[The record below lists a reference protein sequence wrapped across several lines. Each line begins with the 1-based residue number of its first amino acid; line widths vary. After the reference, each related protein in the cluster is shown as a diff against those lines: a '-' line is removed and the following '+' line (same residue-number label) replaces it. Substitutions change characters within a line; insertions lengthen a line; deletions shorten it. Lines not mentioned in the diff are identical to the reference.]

1 MNGGMKVPIYERQTQ
16 LTRDAGARPLSAMAS
31 PGAYAAPANAAF
43 GMGKAISG
51 AGDVFG
57 DIAIAEMRQESAT
70 MLASEESKCADEI
83 FDEKTDAVAVPI
95 GQSKMVPNP
104 NPSAKLGPR
113 KSNLVPGPAETQQE
127 HLARY
132 RSVLT
137 RRAAAQASRITNRN
151 VRRKFRA
158 DAASKIQTAMPAIQ
172 TQLRVRYLDRS
183 RAVLDNLTITKRRE
197 INQVAF
203 DSPTRQTLINEHIN
217 KIREDGRANGE
228 KETEIESR
236 VRKFR
241 SSTIEDYIASE
252 MIAAA
257 ETDDLNRIKQL
268 QLQVQGSGIKTSDF
282 YGLLPDIS
290 LRLEKRL
297 SDLYE
302 REDRR
307 IVAKSERKERTDK
320 KEAKE
325 RQEKI
330 VSEVAQTIADERSQ
344 KKPISITS
352 SRIDQLPIKREQKN
366 QLHNMHQG
374 RDVIY
379 NPTYVADVKGEIYEA
394 VEDDEIEDILQ
405 TAKNDRDRNIIGIK
419 AYEEIKK
426 EADDALANSPE
437 SIERKDNKT
446 FLEGALGLDVN
457 RRTKAPALL
466 ARRRQVLRN
475 YNYHLAQGVRPAEAA
490 MITLTEAAKRD
501 EQVMKNIAN
510 ELPNAFTENVPVEN
524 KKLKIN
530 AQSIAQMKAN
540 WEKQFQKAVG
550 IAVPEDT
557 SSEGIRK
564 LQKAN
569 KAFNKKQRLTARAL
583 FEIESRINAI
593 ERLYFQRQQ
602 ASNKVEDKSKS
613 AKTREERSM
622 FQKFTDL
629 FSESPSSD
637 TAAPGQSIMNRP

>member
-1 MNGGMKVPIYERQTQ
+1 MKVPIYQRQTQ

-31 PGAYAAPANAAF
+31 PGAYAGPANAAF

-51 AGDVFG
+51 AGEAFG
-57 DIAIAEMRQESAT
+57 DIVVAEMRQESAT
-70 MLASEESKCADEI
+70 MLASEESKFQDAV
-83 FDEKTDAVAVPI
+83 FDVKTDAVAGPI

-113 KSNLVPGPAETQQE
+113 PGNLVQGPAETQQE

-137 RRAAAQASRITNRN
+137 RRAAAQASRITNSN
-151 VRRKFRA
+151 VRRQFKA
-158 DAASKIQTAMPAIQ
+158 DADSKIQTAMSAIQ

-183 RAVLDNLTITKRRE
+183 RAVLDNTTIAKRRE

-203 DSPTRQTLINEHIN
+203 NSPTRQTLINGHIN
-217 KIREDGRANGE
+217 KIIEDGRANGE

-236 VRKFR
+236 VRKFQ

-307 IVAKSERKERTDK
+307 IVAKSERKEQTDK

-405 TAKNDRDRNIIGIK
+405 TAKNDRDKNIIGIK

-426 EADDALANSPE
+426 EADDALTNSPE

-457 RRTKAPALL
+457 QRTKAPALL

-490 MITLTEAAKRD
+490 MITLTEAARKD
-501 EQVMKNIAN
+501 ERVMNSLAN
-510 ELPNAFTENVPVEN
+510 ELPSAFTENVPVEN
-524 KKLKIN
+524 KKFKIN
-530 AQSIAQMKAN
+530 AQSIAQIKLN
-540 WEKQFQKAVG
+540 WEEQFKKVVG

-557 SSEGIRK
+557 SSEGIRS

-569 KAFNKKQRLTARAL
+569 KEFNKKQRLTARAL
-583 FEIESRINAI
+583 FEVESRINAI
-593 ERLYFQRQQ
+593 ERLYVQRQQ
-602 ASNKVEDKSKS
+602 ASKKVKGKLNS
-613 AKTREERSM
+613 AKTEKERGM
-622 FQKFTDL
+622 FQGVMDYFS
-629 FSESPSSD
+629 SESPSSD
-637 TAAPGQSIMNRP
+637 TAAPGQSIMNR

>member
-1 MNGGMKVPIYERQTQ
+1 MKVPIYQRQTQ

-31 PGAYAAPANAAF
+31 PGAYAQPANAAF

-51 AGDVFG
+51 AGEVFG

-70 MLASEESKCADEI
+70 MLASEESKFADAI
-83 FDEKTDAVAVPI
+83 FEVKTDAVAGPI

-113 KSNLVPGPAETQQE
+113 KSNLVQGPAETQQE

-132 RSVLT
+132 RAVLT

-236 VRKFR
+236 VRKFESR
-241 SSTIEDYIASE
+241 TIEDYIASE

-282 YGLLPDIS
+282 YGLLPDIA

-307 IVAKSERKERTDK
+307 IDSDAERKERTD
-320 KEAKE
+320 
-325 RQEKI
+325 
-330 VSEVAQTIADERSQ
+330 
-344 KKPISITS
+344 
-352 SRIDQLPIKREQKN
+352 RIDGENEREDLFRQKAAEIETARAN
-366 QLHNMHQG
+366 GIAPTITAADINNLVVDSTHKKLLLNMRYG
-374 RDVIY
+374 TDVIY
-379 NPTYVADVKGEIYEA
+379 NGGYVRDANLLLTEA
-394 VEDDEIEDILQ
+394 VTDDDIQDVLH
-405 TAKNDRDRNIIGIK
+405 TARNDRNTGLIGNKAFSAIEKTANDAIKKTPEYIEKKRYRKYLEDAFGISQRQFAIPGATRNQNVIRAK
-419 AYEEIKK
+419 EAALMLNYEEYLEQGYRPAQAAFTVLAERKK
-426 EADDALANSPE
+426 ED
-437 SIERKDNKT
+437 K
-446 FLEGALGLDVN
+446 
-457 RRTKAPALL
+457 
-466 ARRRQVLRN
+466 
-475 YNYHLAQGVRPAEAA
+475 EAA
-490 MITLTEAAKRD
+490 QNLYDSLPRTLLRGVFVGDVPETLTEQNIEEIIQKIKNNWRAQFSALPLITPSTTSEQLRELQTGAEPGQPLSVKSTKGKERKITLRQRKR
-501 EQVMKNIAN
+501 
-510 ELPNAFTENVPVEN
+510 
-524 KKLKIN
+524 
-530 AQSIAQMKAN
+530 
-540 WEKQFQKAVG
+540 
-550 IAVPEDT
+550 
-557 SSEGIRK
+557 
-564 LQKAN
+564 
-569 KAFNKKQRLTARAL
+569 ARAL
-583 FEIESRINAI
+583 FNQEQRINAI
-593 ERLYFQRQQ
+593 YFLIKG
-602 ASNKVEDKSKS
+602 SD
-613 AKTREERSM
+613 AKLPPPYPAEKE
-622 FQKFTDL
+622 
-629 FSESPSSD
+629 
-637 TAAPGQSIMNRP
+637 